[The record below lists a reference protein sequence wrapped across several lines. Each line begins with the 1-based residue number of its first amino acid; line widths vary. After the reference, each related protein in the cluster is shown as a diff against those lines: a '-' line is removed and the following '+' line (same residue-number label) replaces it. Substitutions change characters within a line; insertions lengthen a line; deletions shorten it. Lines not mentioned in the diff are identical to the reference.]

1 MSSEVPQHCTGQFS
15 TLSWTAS
22 YLFAQSGAFLRRA
35 EWGWCAQCVSSSKEA
50 TLVPVSHPHFGAA
63 VGSPG
68 VKFGAL
74 SSGEAPHH
82 GHQHPSAPPTL
93 GCPTQGEGAG
103 LASPRRKPLST
114 LTTHL
119 QPPGQKRV
127 PKNHPGAASCRA
139 RRDQGAS
146 NLRLLLLASS
156 ESSRVLPGAGS
167 RRLCVGCVALISHLL
182 LAG

>member
-1 MSSEVPQHCTGQFS
+1 MSNWTSVRPS
-15 TLSWTAS
+15 TWSPTAS
-22 YLFAQSGAFLRRA
+22 SQPNRESLWSLPWESRVGLVCPVCEFLLLILALGQWLGLAR
-35 EWGWCAQCVSSSKEA
+35 G
-50 TLVPVSHPHFGAA
+50 H
-63 VGSPG
+63 PG
-68 VKFGAL
+68 VKFGTL
-74 SSGEAPHH
+74 GSGEAPRH

-93 GCPTQGEGAG
+93 GCPTQGEAAG

-127 PKNHPGAASCRA
+127 PKNHPGAAGCRA
-139 RRDQGAS
+139 RRDRGAS
-146 NLRLLLLASS
+146 NSRVLLLAST

-167 RRLCVGCVALISHLL
+167 RRLCVGRVALISHLL